1 MLTFFLATFFETSA
15 FLLAGINKF
24 DIKRSRL
31 IRVLQTEN
39 ISLGENAYVS
49 TKPKHEYQALMKGIK
64 CEESAAAKSD
74 ADADAAAAAAA
85 AEDAGPSIGLDG
97 S

>member
-24 DIKRSRL
+24 DIKRSRW

-49 TKPKHEYQALMKGIK
+49 TKPKHEYQALKSTSWSFPVK
-64 CEESAAAKSD
+64 CVGAKTELNSSKRLSKD
-74 ADADAAAAAAA
+74 A
-85 AEDAGPSIGLDG
+85 S
-97 S
+97 

>member
-1 MLTFFLATFFETSA
+1 
-15 FLLAGINKF
+15 
-24 DIKRSRL
+24 
-31 IRVLQTEN
+31 
-39 ISLGENAYVS
+39 
-49 TKPKHEYQALMKGIK
+49 MKGIK

-85 AEDAGPSIGLDG
+85 ADDEGPSIGLDG